1 VPLVAQVQ
9 RLYGAAM
16 PEYKTAGAV
25 GFDIA
30 ANERVVINYHE
41 VVRVPTGL
49 VVKPPAGYWW
59 AMFNRS
65 SNYKHGFMLAN
76 NVGIIDPDYCG
87 PEDECAVPLY
97 NFSDRQV
104 VVERYAR
111 IAQGIF
117 FPVAVAQFVE
127 AFEMTGPSRG
137 GWGST
142 GR

>member
-1 VPLVAQVQ
+1 VRL
-9 RLYGAAM
+9 LYGAEM

-30 ANERVVINYHE
+30 ANERVVIPYRC

-49 VVKPPAGYWW
+49 IIKPPDGYWC
-59 AMFNRS
+59 AIFNRS
-65 SNYKHGFMLAN
+65 SNHKHGFMLAN

-87 PEDECAVPLY
+87 PEDEVAVPLY
-97 NFSDRQV
+97 NFSDEGV
-104 VVERYAR
+104 VIERYAR

-117 FPVAVAQFVE
+117 LPVMVAQFVE
-127 AFEMTGPSRG
+127 TEMVGPNRG
-137 GWGST
+137 GFGAT